1 MKTFIKHLL
10 FWASM
15 AKLRKAVSYR
25 KLERP
30 YTRKSKFK
38 AKSYVRASPQ
48 NKIVKFTMGNLTKNF
63 PHTLHLISKGDV
75 QLRHNALESARLA
88 CLRVL
93 EKQLGK
99 TGFFFQLRVY
109 PHHILREN
117 PLASG
122 AGADRMST
130 GMKCSF
136 GKAIGIAAQ
145 VTKGKKIFTV
155 KVEKEHIEIARKA
168 LKSSGYKFSC
178 QSTILQEC

>member
-1 MKTFIKHLL
+1 
-10 FWASM
+10 M
-15 AKLRKAVSYR
+15 AKLRKACAYR

-38 AKSYVRASPQ
+38 AKSFVRASPQ
-48 NKIVKFTMGNLTKNF
+48 CKIVKFNMGNLKKTYPFVFHLVSKND
-63 PHTLHLISKGDV
+63 I

-93 EKQLGK
+93 EKALGK
-99 TGFFFQLRVY
+99 SGYSFQVRVY

-136 GKAIGIAAQ
+136 GKAIGVAAR
-145 VTKGKKIFTV
+145 VKVGKEIFTV
-155 KVEKEHIEIARKA
+155 TVPKEHREIARRA
-168 LKSSGYKFSC
+168 LKSAGYKFAC
-178 QSTILQEC
+178 QSSVVEENNHQK